1 MRARDDAPAGPA
13 LLVVLITSASMAQ
26 QTLTLGRSTGVRA
39 TFGPE
44 GLSARFGKLFKNEI
58 QTGDPLF
65 DEHVHVKTE
74 TEEATAKLL
83 EAEDVRTVIERVVS
97 DGGAVAIDD
106 QTVTFELPKGVTLED
121 ALKAALFEAVG
132 R

>member
-1 MRARDDAPAGPA
+1 
-13 LLVVLITSASMAQ
+13 MAQ
-26 QTLTLGRSTGVRA
+26 ERITLGKSTGVQA

-44 GLSARFGKLFKNEI
+44 GLSARFGKLFKDEI

-65 DEHVHVKTE
+65 DEHVHVKTA

-97 DGGAVAIDD
+97 DGGAVQIDD
-106 QTVTFELPKGVTLED
+106 KTVTFELPKGVTALDD
-121 ALKAALFEAVG
+121 ALKSALIEAIG